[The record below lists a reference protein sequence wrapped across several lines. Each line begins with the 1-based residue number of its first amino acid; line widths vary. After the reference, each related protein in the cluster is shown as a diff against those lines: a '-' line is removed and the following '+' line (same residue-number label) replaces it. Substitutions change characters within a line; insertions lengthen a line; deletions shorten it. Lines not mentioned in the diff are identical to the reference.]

1 MPFRHSIDL
10 KGVSIDKKADVRVDV
25 DDISCNTN
33 SVRDVEV
40 KLTLQLDVE
49 VMDEQEIDII
59 MDMIEQDIDPEVLMN
74 MPSLIIYIVQNGD
87 TLWKIAK
94 KYNATIEELTTIND
108 IENPEKL
115 YPGQKLII

>member
-1 MPFRHSIDL
+1 M
-10 KGVSIDKKADVRVDV
+10 RVDV
-25 DDISCNTN
+25 DDILCNT
-33 SVRDVEV
+33 SSGRDVEV

-49 VMDEQEIDII
+49 VMDEQEIEII
-59 MDMIEQDIDPEVLMN
+59 MDMTEQDIDPEVLMN

-115 YPGQKLII
+115 YPGQKLLIIKKVLNV